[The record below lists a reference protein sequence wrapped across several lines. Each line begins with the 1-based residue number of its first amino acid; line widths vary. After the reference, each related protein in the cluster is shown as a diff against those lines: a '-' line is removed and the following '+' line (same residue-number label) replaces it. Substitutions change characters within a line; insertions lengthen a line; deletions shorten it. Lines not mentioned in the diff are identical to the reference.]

1 MSAHTF
7 DSPISS
13 CPICRRT
20 GAIKLNTVVHGLLTC
35 KYCQERL
42 VISWSGHYVRDPF
55 SRQLNHQF
63 SATRMLRRES
73 HPIARIFRDFG
84 IARHA
89 SLLAALGGL
98 VFLSLILSF
107 SGQATSQ
114 KGVPFNANPATELS
128 E

>member
-7 DSPISS
+7 DSPIPS

-20 GAIKLNTVVHGLLTC
+20 GAVKINTVVHGLLTC
-35 KYCQERL
+35 KHCQERL
-42 VISWSGHYVRDPF
+42 VVSWSGHYVRDPF
-55 SRQLNHQF
+55 SRHLNHQL
-63 SATRMLRRES
+63 SAARMLRRES
-73 HPIARIFRDFG
+73 HPIARMVRDFG

-89 SLLAALGGL
+89 SMLAALSGL

-114 KGVPFNANPATELS
+114 KGAPSPVNPTTELS